1 VQRAGEWYCLELA
14 GRAGLEPSTTYQV
27 LHRLQRHGFV
37 QSRWEDIDPHTAA
50 RPRRC
55 YWRLTP
61 DGAALADT
69 APADPGF
76 TNPEF
81 TNAGFTN
88 AVPEGSA

>member
-1 VQRAGEWYCLELA
+1 VVFPGAGGPDWNRAPRIRCCTGC
-14 GRAGLEPSTTYQV
+14 GGTGS
-27 LHRLQRHGFV
+27 
-37 QSRWEDIDPHTAA
+37 SRP
-50 RPRRC
+50 
-55 YWRLTP
+55 YWRLPP

-81 TNAGFTN
+81 TKAGFIN